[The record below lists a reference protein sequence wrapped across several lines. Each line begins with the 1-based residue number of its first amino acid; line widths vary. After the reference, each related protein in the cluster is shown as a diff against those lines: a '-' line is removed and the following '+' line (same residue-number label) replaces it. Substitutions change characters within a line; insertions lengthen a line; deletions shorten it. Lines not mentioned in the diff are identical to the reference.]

1 MATASRELLSSSV
14 KSFLRKWVDEE
25 LDDDF
30 KIKYTV
36 DEVKPARVFCRG
48 SQITPFS
55 LWLWIDSAVFNRTY
69 ASTKVLLQ

>member
-48 SQITPFS
+48 S
-55 LWLWIDSAVFNRTY
+55 
-69 ASTKVLLQ
+69 